1 MTAFIA
7 SSKSKATLLC
17 VPEDVYN
24 QLAAT
29 WAGFNWLSRSLWGW
43 LSHVAYLFYSSC
55 CYIGWP
61 KDVFPVHVP
70 CSFCVKMR

>member
-1 MTAFIA
+1 MVV
-7 SSKSKATLLC
+7 SLDPSKKF
-17 VPEDVYN
+17 
-24 QLAAT
+24 QLGLVVT
-29 WAGFNWLSRSLWGW
+29 FSLG
-43 LSHVAYLFYSSC
+43 LVVTCDYLFYSSC